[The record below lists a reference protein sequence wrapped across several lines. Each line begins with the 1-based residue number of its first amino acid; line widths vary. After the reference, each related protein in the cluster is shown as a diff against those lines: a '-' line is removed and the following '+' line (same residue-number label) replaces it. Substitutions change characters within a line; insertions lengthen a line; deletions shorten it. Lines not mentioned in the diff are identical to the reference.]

1 MPKMKSK
8 QNRISHILRAHLNGG
23 DVSAMLKRTLITV
36 AVGIWVAF
44 MACILLVWGLR
55 G

>member
-23 DVSAMLKRTLITV
+23 DVSAMLKRTLIAV
-36 AVGIWVAF
+36 AVGLW
-44 MACILLVWGLR
+44 LVFALCVMIAWGLR
-55 G
+55 